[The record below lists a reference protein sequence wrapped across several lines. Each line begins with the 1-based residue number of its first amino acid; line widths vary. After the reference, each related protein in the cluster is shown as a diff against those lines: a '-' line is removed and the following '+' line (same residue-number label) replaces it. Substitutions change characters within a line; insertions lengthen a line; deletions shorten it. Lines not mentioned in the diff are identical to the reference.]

1 MAFVGESPEKVEEDN
16 VAVLADEVGGQGGE
30 DDAGHGAEDGLEC
43 FLVFP
48 ETGGGEDFGH
58 VDQEDH

>member
-1 MAFVGESPEKVEEDN
+1 MEEDN

-48 ETGGGEDFGH
+48 ETGGREDFGN